1 MCVYYIYI
9 YIYMYIYIYI
19 CVCIYI
25 HIYVYMCNLT
35 CFITKALNIIN
46 KIQSNLYQNDKE
58 IGYQVLRVPC
68 TIFSL

>member
-1 MCVYYIYI
+1 
-9 YIYMYIYIYI
+9 
-19 CVCIYI
+19 
-25 HIYVYMCNLT
+25 MCNLT